1 MQRRIFTEDHESFR
15 KTIRDFIA
23 KEVAPVYHDW
33 EKQGHPP
40 REFYNRLGELGV
52 LGIEAPEEVG
62 GGGVSD
68 FTPTANGHART
79 SATTCSSVRPAGSFD
94 SKSWKLES
102 LTPSFSS
109 VPM

>member
-40 REFYNRLGELGV
+40 RESTTGWANSASWVSKRPSSSAV
-52 LGIEAPEEVG
+52 EV
-62 GGGVSD
+62 S
-68 FTPTANGHART
+68 RT
-79 SATTCSSVRPAGSFD
+79 SPTR
-94 SKSWKLES
+94 W
-102 LTPSFSS
+102 
-109 VPM
+109 